1 MGLVDILGWITA
13 IASVIIV
20 VCVAIYLIA
29 GIVYLAYIAIDN
41 WRWNRRRK

>member
-1 MGLVDILGWITA
+1 MELVDILGWTTT

-20 VCVAIYLIA
+20 VCFAVYLIA

-41 WRWNRRRK
+41 WRFNRRRK

>member
-20 VCVAIYLIA
+20 VCIAIYLIA
-29 GIVYLAYIAIDN
+29 GIVYVAYMAIDN
-41 WRWNRRRK
+41 WRWKHGRK

>member
-20 VCVAIYLIA
+20 VCCAIYLIA
-29 GIVYLAYIAIDN
+29 GIVYLAYIATDN
-41 WRWNRRRK
+41 WRFSHRRK